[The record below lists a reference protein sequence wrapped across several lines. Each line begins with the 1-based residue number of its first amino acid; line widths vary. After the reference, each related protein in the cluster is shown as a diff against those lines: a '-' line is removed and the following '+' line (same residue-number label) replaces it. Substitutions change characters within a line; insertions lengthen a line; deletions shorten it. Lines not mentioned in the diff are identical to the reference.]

1 MILKHFGYRIP
12 TTMYL
17 KIKQI
22 KQETENIFSL
32 ILQKPENLRFYPG
45 QYLDIKLSAQ
55 DPNGD
60 TRAFTISSS
69 PTEDFLMITP
79 KKGIS
84 LFKKLLEKLNT
95 GAEIEASH
103 PAGTFTLDESSPAVF
118 IAGGV
123 GITPFRSMIK
133 YAVDQKLKTP
143 ITLIYSNS
151 GADFTF
157 KNELSQFQK
166 LLPNL
171 KIVYHNSTQSGRLTL
186 DSRLLSLNS
195 IYYLAGSHSFV
206 NSMEKILL
214 EMKVDQTNI
223 RYDRFDGY
231 S

>member
-1 MILKHFGYRIP
+1 M
-12 TTMYL
+12 
-17 KIKQI
+17 
-22 KQETENIFSL
+22 KQETGNIFSL
-32 ILQKPENLRFYPG
+32 VLQKPEGFSFYPG
-45 QYLDIKLSAQ
+45 QYLDIKLPVQ

-69 PTEDFLMITP
+69 PTENFLMITP

-84 LFKKLLEKLNT
+84 LFKKLLEKLKA
-95 GAEIEASH
+95 GDEIESSH

-133 YAVDQKLKTP
+133 YAVNQRLRTP

-151 GADFTF
+151 GKNFPF
-157 KNELSQFQK
+157 KDDLNQFQK

-171 KIVYHNSTQSGRLTL
+171 KIVYHNSTQSGRLN
-186 DSRLLSLNS
+186 SLNTEYMLPNT

>member
-1 MILKHFGYRIP
+1 
-12 TTMYL
+12 MYL

-69 PTEDFLMITP
+69 PTEEFLMITP

-95 GAEIEASH
+95 GDEIEASH
-103 PAGTFTLDESSPAVF
+103 PAGTFTLDESSPAIF

-151 GADFTF
+151 GEDFVF
-157 KNELSQFQK
+157 KDELNQWQK
-166 LLPNL
+166 LLPKL
-171 KIVYHNSTQSGRLTL
+171 TIIYHNSTQNGRLTKL
-186 DSRLLSLNS
+186 PTTNYQLP
-195 IYYLAGSHSFV
+195 IYYLAGSHEFV

-214 EMKVDQTNI
+214 DMKVDQTNI

-231 S
+231 P